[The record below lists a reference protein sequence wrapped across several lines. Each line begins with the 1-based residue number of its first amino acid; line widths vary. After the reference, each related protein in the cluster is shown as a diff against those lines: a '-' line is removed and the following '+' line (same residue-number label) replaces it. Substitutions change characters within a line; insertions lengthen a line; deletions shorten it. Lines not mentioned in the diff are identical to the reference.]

1 MQYSHAKDD
10 PKYTDE
16 CQDNVQ
22 SKIRNV
28 MKTQEELEMIEMD
41 AESPV
46 KNQNTF
52 PDVQK
57 NIHNLIKKMTGN

>member
-1 MQYSHAKDD
+1 
-10 PKYTDE
+10 
-16 CQDNVQ
+16 
-22 SKIRNV
+22 
-28 MKTQEELEMIEMD
+28 MKTQEELEMIEID
-41 AESPV
+41 AESPI